1 MTTTSGAPTASS
13 ASSSV
18 RPMSGGTRRIP
29 KVLAVTSAPGT
40 GRPVPVSDET
50 ETGYDPVRCAPSA
63 LKLVSS
69 SRHVS
74 SS

>member
-1 MTTTSGAPTASS
+1 
-13 ASSSV
+13 
-18 RPMSGGTRRIP
+18 MSGGTRKIP